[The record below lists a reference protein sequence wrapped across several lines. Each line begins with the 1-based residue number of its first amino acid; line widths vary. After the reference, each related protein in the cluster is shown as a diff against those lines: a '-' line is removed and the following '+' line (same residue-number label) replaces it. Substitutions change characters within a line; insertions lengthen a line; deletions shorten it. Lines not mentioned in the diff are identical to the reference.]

1 MQEGSEPRSSG
12 EETLQKGGSSRRVAA
27 GRESK
32 RVTVGDVARLA
43 GTSTAVVSYVLND
56 GPRPVAASTRARV
69 EEAIARLSYRPNA
82 VARALRRQHTG
93 LVGLVVPDASNPF
106 FAELARVVEEE
117 LFGHGYMLLLGNS
130 AQSHVR
136 EAGYVDALLESQVDG
151 LLLIA
156 AGDDDLEAATRRGLD
171 DSEVA
176 LVLLDREMPGVDAAS
191 FAVDNEFGGHLATV
205 HLLEHGHER
214 IACLAGPERLSSA
227 NERAAGW
234 RRAMSEAGIPATSS
248 LLSHTPFDRSGGY
261 LETLRLL
268 RGDVP
273 PTAIFATSDQ
283 QAIGA
288 IRAAY
293 QLGFFIPNDL
303 AVVGFD
309 GIPESGYTAP
319 PLTTISQPFAQLGK
333 AAVEALI
340 DQIQG
345 APRQSSR
352 VVLPVKL
359 TARASCGCPFDEG
372 EESA

>member
-43 GTSTAVVSYVLND
+43 GTSTAVVSYVGSTT
-56 GPRPVAASTRARV
+56 GPARLPPRLERV
-69 EEAIARLSYRPNA
+69 SRRLSHDCLTAPTPSHVRCGGSIRGWWGLSYRMP
-82 VARALRRQHTG
+82 RIPSLRNSPGSSRRSSLGT
-93 LVGLVVPDASNPF
+93 ATCCFS
-106 FAELARVVEEE
+106 
-117 LFGHGYMLLLGNS
+117 GNS

-248 LLSHTPFDRSGGY
+248 LLSHTPFDRSGRVPRDAEASEMARAPDGN
-261 LETLRLL
+261 LRHFGSAGN
-268 RGDVP
+268 RCD
-273 PTAIFATSDQ
+273 
-283 QAIGA
+283 
-288 IRAAY
+288 
-293 QLGFFIPNDL
+293 
-303 AVVGFD
+303 
-309 GIPESGYTAP
+309 SGGVSARD
-319 PLTTISQPFAQLGK
+319 S
-333 AAVEALI
+333 
-340 DQIQG
+340 
-345 APRQSSR
+345 SSR
-352 VVLPVKL
+352 MIWRSWGSTVSPNPG
-359 TARASCGCPFDEG
+359 TQHHR
-372 EESA
+372 